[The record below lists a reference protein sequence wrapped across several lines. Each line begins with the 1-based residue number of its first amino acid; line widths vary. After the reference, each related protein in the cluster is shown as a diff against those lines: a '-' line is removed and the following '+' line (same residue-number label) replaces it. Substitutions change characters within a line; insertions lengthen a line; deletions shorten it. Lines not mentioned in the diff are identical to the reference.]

1 MRAFSQQ
8 RKPKISLALR
18 AAAIQQ
24 HMEVRL
30 GDNFDPIV
38 KPKTPKKTNPVLKKQ
53 PCKCHHHK
61 EFKPIP
67 TSSIFESE
75 TVKTNEKKYK
85 SQLTLAEKLGI
96 VEPPPAPLTDEQFE
110 TVKIEATKRGFFDEV
125 CPICLEKFG
134 PDNMVILSCSHL
146 LHATCL
152 MNFRKFSRGHQN
164 LCPVCRQPY
173 EFVEV
178 RAESAYNNNCAREIQ
193 RVFRGFMVRN
203 KLGELAPEGSEL
215 HRKWVINRAHLASDR
230 LVSAVDRQSDAID
243 AVLGS
248 IDHDLEWARA
258 IMRAAEEQGKE
269 VDWTAVKRTA
279 VERCSNEDCPVCL
292 RPMKESD
299 SAVTS
304 CGHMFHIK
312 CLQSWLKFC
321 EASSQTPSCPCCRSP
336 FQWEPIM
343 QQTVTNTIEKGP
355 DGLITLDDIE
365 DEEERA
371 RKQKQ
376 NKKPA
381 KKKPQLPKR
390 AGWR

>member
-1 MRAFSQQ
+1 MRAFSKQ

-30 GDNFDPIV
+30 GDNFDPII
-38 KPKTPKKTNPVLKKQ
+38 KPKSPKKVNPILKKQ
-53 PCKCHHHK
+53 PCKCHHHH

-67 TSSIFESE
+67 TASIFESE

-85 SQLTLAEKLGI
+85 SQLTLAERLGI
-96 VEPPPAPLTDEQFE
+96 IEPPPAPLTDEQFE
-110 TVKIEATKRGFFDEV
+110 TVKIEAEKRGFFNEA

-134 PDNMVILSCSHL
+134 PDNMVLLSCSHL

-152 MNFRKFSRGHQN
+152 MNFRKFSRGHAN

-173 EFVEV
+173 EFVQV
-178 RAESAYNNNCAREIQ
+178 KAEAAYNNRCAIDIQ

-215 HRKWVINRAHLASDR
+215 HRRWVLSRAHLASDR

-258 IMRAAEEQGKE
+258 VMRAAEEQGRE
-269 VDWTAVKRTA
+269 IDWSAVKQKA
-279 VERCSNEDCPVCL
+279 VERCAGDCPVCL

-321 EASSQTPSCPCCRSP
+321 EGSSQTPTCPCCRSP
-336 FQWEPIM
+336 FQWEPI
-343 QQTVTNTIEKGP
+343 QPQIVTDVQKQDPNKP
-355 DGLITLDDIE
+355 ITLDDAFQ
-365 DEEERA
+365 DENTKRQ
-371 RKQKQ
+371 RQP
-376 NKKPA
+376 KKPV
-381 KKKPQLPKR
+381 KKKPNLPKR

>member
-1 MRAFSQQ
+1 MRAFGNKK
-8 RKPKISLALR
+8 KPKISLALR

-38 KPKTPKKTNPVLKKQ
+38 KPKTPKKIIQPKKTQ
-53 PCKCHHHK
+53 CKCCHHHHD

-67 TSSIFESE
+67 TSTIFESE
-75 TVKTNEKKYK
+75 TVKTKEKKYQK
-85 SQLTLAEKLGI
+85 ELTLAEKLGI

-110 TVKIEATKRGFFDEV
+110 TVKIEAQKRNFFNEV

-134 PDNMVILSCSHL
+134 PDNMVLLSCSHL

-152 MNFRKFSRGHQN
+152 MNFRKFSRGREN
-164 LCPVCRQPY
+164 FCPVCRQPY

-178 RAESAYNNNCAREIQ
+178 KAESAYNERCAINIQ

-215 HRKWVINRAHLASDR
+215 RRRWVMGRAHLASDK

-248 IDHDLEWARA
+248 IDHDLEWARSV
-258 IMRAAEEQGKE
+258 MRAAEEQGRAI
-269 VDWTAVKRTA
+269 DWESVKKTAIS
-279 VERCSNEDCPVCL
+279 RCEGQDCPVCL
-292 RPMKESD
+292 RKMKDED
-299 SAVTS
+299 AAVTS

-312 CLQSWLKFC
+312 CLQSWLAFC
-321 EASSQTPSCPCCRSP
+321 EGGNQTPSCPCCRSP
-336 FQWEPIM
+336 FQWEPIIK
-343 QQTVTNTIEKGP
+343 QNV
-355 DGLITLDDIE
+355 DDHPKQIAL
-365 DEEERA
+365 EEEEDISE
-371 RKQKQ
+371 
-376 NKKPA
+376 
-381 KKKPQLPKR
+381 KKKKKTAPKKKLLPKR